1 MRIGLLGGTFN
12 PIHSGHLHIAAKV
25 QQQCQLDQIWF
36 VPAGQPPHKPL
47 ASDISFSH
55 RLAMVEAAISE
66 FPDFHSCDIEGRR
79 DGASYSVDT
88 LRQLSEKYPDHE
100 FFFVMGLDSFR
111 DLSLWKDYPRLFDYA
126 HVVVA
131 ARPGFSGTLEELLPV
146 AIAGRFCYDSD
157 SKNLLCDTG
166 FSLISV
172 TDTSYDISS
181 TEIRRL
187 VAAQQDVAGLI
198 PQSVLEY
205 IRVHQLY
212 L

>member
-1 MRIGLLGGTFN
+1 M
-12 PIHSGHLHIAAKV
+12 
-25 QQQCQLDQIWF
+25 WF
-36 VPAGQPPHKPL
+36 IPARQPPHKLL
-47 ASDISFSH
+47 APDVSFSH
-55 RLAMVEAAISE
+55 RLAMVNTAIADVPN
-66 FPDFHSCDIEGRR
+66 FYSCDIEGQR

-88 LRQLSEKYPDHE
+88 LRQLSKKYPDHE
-100 FFFVMGLDSFR
+100 FFFIMGFDSFC
-111 DLSLWKDYPRLFDYA
+111 DLSLWKAYPRLFDYA
-126 HVVVA
+126 HVVFA
-131 ARPGFSGTLEELLPV
+131 ARPGFSRTFEELLPV
-146 AIAGRFCYDSD
+146 AIAGRFWYDSD

-166 FSLISV
+166 FSLISG